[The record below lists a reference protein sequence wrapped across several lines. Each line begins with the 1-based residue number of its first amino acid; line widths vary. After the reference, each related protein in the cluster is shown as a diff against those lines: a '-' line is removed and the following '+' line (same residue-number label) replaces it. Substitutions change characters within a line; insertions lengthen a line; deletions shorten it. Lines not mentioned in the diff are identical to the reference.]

1 MCLVAR
7 ELKTGKTIRLWQD
20 QFGPVPPYSIDADCL
35 FVAYYASAELGCH
48 LALGW
53 PMPARILDLYV
64 EFRNQTNGLP
74 TVAGRGLVGALT
86 AYGLDTIGAT
96 EKDEWR
102 DLVMRGGPWTA
113 DERAGI
119 LDYCESD
126 VDALARLLPAMLPK
140 IDFPRAL
147 LRGRYMAAA
156 ARMEHNGVPIDL
168 DMLAL
173 FRQHWAGI
181 QDALIQRID
190 ADYGV
195 FEGRTFKAAK
205 FAAWLE
211 RTGVAWPRL
220 LSGELDL
227 SDDAFREQARSH
239 PEVSPLRE
247 LRSALSELRLNEL
260 EVGRDGRNRRILSVF
275 QSRTGR
281 NQPSNSKF
289 IFGPSVW
296 LRGLIKPPPGHGV
309 AYIDWSQQEF
319 GIAAAL
325 SGDASMLEVLQI
337 WRSLLGLCQAGGGG
351 STGRH
356 QEVSRSRTRSVQGM
370 CPGSSICHGR
380 RSTCRTP
387 WRSTGSRA
395 GPVAQAPGN
404 VPRLLALVGR
414 RGGSRHGERRVA
426 YGLWLDRSCG
436 CRCAKET

>member
-1 MCLVAR
+1 MAPPGERPDPVCLVAR
-7 ELKTGKTIRLWQD
+7 ELKSGKTHIDLWRD
-20 QFGPVPPYSIDADCL
+20 QFGPVPPYSISADCL

-74 TVAGRGLVGALT
+74 TVAGRGLIGALT

-126 VDALARLLPAMLPK
+126 VDALARLLPAMLSK
-140 IDFPRAL
+140 IDLPRAL

-156 ARMEHNGVPIDL
+156 ARMEHNGVPIDT
-168 DMLAL
+168 DTLAL
-173 FRQHWAGI
+173 FRQHWSGI
-181 QDALIQRID
+181 QDTLIQRID

-220 LSGELDL
+220 VSGELDL

-325 SGDASMLEVLQI
+325 SGDAHMMESY
-337 WRSLLGLCQAGGGG
+337 RSGDPYLAFAKLAGAAPPGCD
-351 STGRH
+351 
-356 QEVSRSRTRSVQGM
+356 QEDARSR
-370 CPGSSICHGR
+370 
-380 RSTCRTP
+380 
-387 WRSTGSRA
+387 A
-395 GPVAQAPGN
+395 
-404 VPRLLALVGR
+404 
-414 RGGSRHGERRVA
+414 
-426 YGLWLDRSCG
+426 
-436 CRCAKET
+436 